1 MNDKSKYV
9 KRSSYRV
16 KVLKAIGDDI
26 KIPTEI
32 ANDSGI
38 LRNHISNVLRD
49 LKEHDLV
56 ECLNPKSRKGRL
68 YRLSKEGFEVLEDL
82 EQLFFFQFCFRSCV
96 NICKCGNFF

>member
-16 KVLKAIGDDI
+16 KVLKAIGDDV

-56 ECLNPKSRKGRL
+56 ECLNPSARKGRL
-68 YRLSKEGFEVLEDL
+68 YRLSEDGL
-82 EQLFFFQFCFRSCV
+82 DMLNEL
-96 NICKCGNFF
+96 K